1 MEDKEIEL
9 EETEASYTPGGA
21 GQSRVQVS
29 GKWRGCRRYSTVM
42 CTIMNR
48 SHRSRHICEG
58 SVANKTYEPVRM
70 GERGAWAWAG
80 CWCACYS
87 TLSDVL

>member
-29 GKWRGCRRYSTVM
+29 GKWRGWV
-42 CTIMNR
+42 N
-48 SHRSRHICEG
+48 E
-58 SVANKTYEPVRM
+58 
-70 GERGAWAWAG
+70 ERGHGQGAG
-80 CWCACYS
+80 VRATQLCQMYYS
-87 TLSDVL
+87 E